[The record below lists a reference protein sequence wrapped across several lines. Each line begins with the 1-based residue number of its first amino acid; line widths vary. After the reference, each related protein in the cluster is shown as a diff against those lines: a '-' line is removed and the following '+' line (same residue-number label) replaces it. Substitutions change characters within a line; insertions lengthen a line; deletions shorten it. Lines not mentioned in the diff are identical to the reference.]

1 MQRNIIITS
10 PEELSSLIHE
20 SVKQALE
27 ENQQLDTD
35 FVSIQET
42 SLYLNLSVQTI
53 YKLTS
58 KSQIPFIK
66 KGKKLLFQKRELD
79 LWLRDSSN
87 KSK

>member
-1 MQRNIIITS
+1 MQRKIILTS
-10 PEELSSLIHE
+10 PEELSSLIHK

-35 FVSIQET
+35 YTSIQET

>member
-1 MQRNIIITS
+1 MQRKIILTS

-20 SVKQALE
+20 SVKQALG

-35 FVSIQET
+35 YVSIQET
-42 SLYLNLSVQTI
+42 SLYLNLSVHTI